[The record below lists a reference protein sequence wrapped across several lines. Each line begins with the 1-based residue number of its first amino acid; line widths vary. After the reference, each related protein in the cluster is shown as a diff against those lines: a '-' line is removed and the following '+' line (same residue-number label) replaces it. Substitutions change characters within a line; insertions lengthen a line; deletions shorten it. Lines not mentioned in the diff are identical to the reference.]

1 MAKSYEIE
9 YTMGID
15 TTADFMPSERLKIE
29 FEMAEADQEAMKE
42 DMQGVADAAEED
54 LGEEDAGDGGLMSP
68 ALEDEQNAMLGY
80 GDDDEPD
87 MEEEQV

>member
-1 MAKSYEIE
+1 
-9 YTMGID
+9 
-15 TTADFMPSERLKIE
+15 MPSERLKIE

-42 DMQGVADAAEED
+42 DMQGVADTAEED
-54 LGEEDAGDGGLMSP
+54 VGEEDAGGGGLMSP
-68 ALEDEQNAMLGY
+68 ALKDEQNAMLGY

>member
-1 MAKSYEIE
+1 
-9 YTMGID
+9 MGID

-29 FEMAEADQEAMKE
+29 FEMVEADQEAMKE
-42 DMQGVADAAEED
+42 DMQGVADTAEED
-54 LGEEDAGDGGLMSP
+54 LGEEDAGGGGLMSP
-68 ALEDEQNAMLGY
+68 APEDEQNAMLGY